1 MYTSVVGRT
10 FLDEYNRRH
19 GLQYSA
25 RAFFDEVLF
34 EQVFNHPKY
43 LFWAGNSPFVQGLG
57 GEKKPFFTV
66 AERNEKLERLHE
78 KIRLKEI
85 DASTAPGFPASE
97 EKDYATTSGLI
108 SDLSIPVDDDLVY
121 LSWIGAMLGL
131 GIKGGYCI
139 LFNDPIITYATFEGW
154 AHYRRF
160 LNDPVASLPPYKLN
174 TWNGQWLAYY
184 LDDHRYRPGFNL
196 ATLQQPEKIITSK
209 QGVLEIDTVPW
220 SRLYFSLA
228 RSQALDAAVSYI
240 YSLGST
246 NKTVGFL
253 PFHFKSGR
261 TLIATYQALFSG
273 DEYRLTNTSEFD
285 HWFGLNPR
293 HAFELGSV
301 GMHALRPQ
309 SLKAYFANDKQLK
322 FHTANTARNKGE
334 TDEAYANRLSV
345 AKDKMRDSILS
356 YQTYKTWLIAMLSKN
371 KTEISDYSREIAQA
385 LVLYRNGGRKNDRK
399 NLLEND
405 FFKTSKNDMLRA
417 LETIISDE
425 SVEMEVV
432 EKMNGLRDQLHFMS
446 REDFTY
452 FMLLLKFDYAYA
464 DRHFDNQ

>member
-10 FLDEYNRRH
+10 FLSEYNRRH
-19 GLQYSA
+19 SLQYSA
-25 RAFFDEVLF
+25 RDFFDKVLF
-34 EQVFNHPKY
+34 EQVFNDKKY

-57 GEKKPFFTV
+57 GEKKPFFDTQ
-66 AERNEKLERLHE
+66 ERSEKLGKLHE
-78 KIRLKEI
+78 KIQRREI
-85 DASTAPGFPASE
+85 DASTALGFPASE
-97 EKDYATTSGLI
+97 EKEYATTSGLI
-108 SDLSIPVDDDLVY
+108 SDLAVPNDDDSIY
-121 LSWIGAMLGL
+121 LSWIGGMLGL
-131 GIKGGYCI
+131 GIKGGYCVLI
-139 LFNDPIITYATFEGW
+139 NDANITYATYEGW

-160 LNDPVASLPPYKLN
+160 LNDPTASLPPYKLN

-184 LDDHRYRPGFNL
+184 LDDHRYRPGFNVV
-196 ATLQQPEKIITSK
+196 TLQQDKIFSAK
-209 QGVLEIDTVPW
+209 QGELEIDTVTW

-228 RSQALDAAVSYI
+228 RSQALDSAIAYI

-253 PFHFKSGR
+253 PFSFRSGR
-261 TLIATYQALFSG
+261 TLIATYQALFGG
-273 DEYRLTNTSEFD
+273 DEYKLANISEFD
-285 HWFGLNPR
+285 NWFGLNPKQ
-293 HAFELGSV
+293 AFELGSI

-322 FHTANTARNKGE
+322 FHTVNAARNKGE
-334 TDEAYANRLSV
+334 TDEAYTNRLSA
-345 AKDKMRDSILS
+345 AKDKMQESIIF

-385 LVLYRNGGRKNDRK
+385 LVRYRNGGRKNDRK

-417 LETIISDE
+417 LETIITDD
-425 SVEMEVV
+425 SVDMEIV
-432 EKMNGLRDQLHFMS
+432 EQMNGLRNQLHFMS

-452 FMLLLKFDYAYA
+452 FTLLLKFDYAYA